1 MLSRERDFMAKT
13 TVPCPR
19 CRTPIVV
26 EITRLFDMN
35 TDPQA
40 KDKLLS
46 GAANFISCP
55 VCHYEGIYPTPI
67 VYHDPEKELLLTYY
81 PPELNV
87 PVPEQEKVIGPLIKK
102 L

>member
-1 MLSRERDFMAKT
+1 MAKT

-46 GAANFISCP
+46 GAANFISCQSATMKAFTLLRLSITTQKKS
-55 VCHYEGIYPTPI
+55 CCSPTI
-67 VYHDPEKELLLTYY
+67 HRS
-81 PPELNV
+81 
-87 PVPEQEKVIGPLIKK
+87 
-102 L
+102 